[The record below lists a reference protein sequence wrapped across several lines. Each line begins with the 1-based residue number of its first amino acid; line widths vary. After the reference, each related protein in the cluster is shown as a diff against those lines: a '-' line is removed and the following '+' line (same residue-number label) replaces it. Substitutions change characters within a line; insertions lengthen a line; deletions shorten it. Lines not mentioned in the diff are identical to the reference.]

1 MIPQIVEKSLADA
14 CHLSN
19 PRPVTAADFERLVA
33 EAF

>member
-1 MIPQIVEKSLADA
+1 MIPQIVQKSLADA

-19 PRPVTAADFERLVA
+19 PRPVSKADFERLID